1 MLKKPQTISLFHNE
15 QLIPQLAKL
24 IQAKK
29 QVLIITSMP
38 SISLVIQDQ
47 IFDLR
52 LYEIT
57 GANHNQYPFVID
69 KLQNQDLDILVLGY
83 EQLINPPKLNDVIA
97 TYQQVDYVL
106 IMNINQSI
114 PSNFDYRVEFENLPL
129 ILRAFNQAQFMFFA
143 YALSESELKELESR
157 YSLEHHFQTNNQN
170 ALFYE
175 LDVYE
180 RFNPLLEILKGQA
193 TIIIVHD
200 YDEATMLANQINHFI
215 PCGVVH
221 RRVAE
226 IQKVIY
232 QDQWQAGELAN
243 LVITSDTILP
253 FQHPEI
259 TQIIWVSP
267 PISHSQMEFFH
278 HFLQVKQTYLL
289 FNKNHYNQSHIFTHQ
304 FMLDQSLND
313 LLNLLKAY
321 PDGLTMREIERHV
334 DGNSYTLEKSIK
346 GLLVFGALKRKK
358 AGYILDQPFYVTTS
372 MAQVYAQAKMDQ
384 YHHFIDQLIPS
395 HCPYTINDD
404 IAITLNHLPLEI
416 PPKVLFPTGFFK
428 QSLIDLNLQSQPG
441 YVFYQAY
448 DNLNQRLT
456 AINQLIQTLDI
467 DLNNLSVTHLSND
480 DQIKSLAHHFS
491 ESLGLPLSTCFGPF
505 DSSLIKLA
513 ANPYHKMKAILNQFN
528 LLSKESLKAMTIVFA
543 DHGDH
548 YWQMGVIA
556 KSLLENKMTKQVIV
570 IFNQP

>member
-1 MLKKPQTISLFHNE
+1 MLKKPQAISLFHND
-15 QLIPQLAKL
+15 QLIPVLTKL
-24 IQAKK
+24 IQAKQ

-38 SISLVIQDQ
+38 SISRVIQDH
-47 IFDLR
+47 ILDLR

-57 GANHNQYPFVID
+57 GANHNQYAFVIE
-69 KLQNQDLDILVLGY
+69 KLQNQDLDVLVLGY

-97 TYQQVDYVL
+97 TYQNVDYVL

-129 ILRAFNQAQFMFFA
+129 IFTAFNKAQFMFFT
-143 YALSESELKELESR
+143 YALSESELKELETR
-157 YSLEHHFQTNNQN
+157 YHLEHHFQTNNQD
-170 ALFYE
+170 AIYYE

-200 YDEATMLANQINHFI
+200 YDEATMLANQINHFQ

-221 RRVAE
+221 RRVPE

-253 FQHPEI
+253 FKHPEI
-259 TQIIWVSP
+259 TQIIWAAP
-267 PISHSQMEFFH
+267 PLSFSQMEFFH
-278 HFLQVKQTYLL
+278 HFLQSKQTYLL
-289 FNKNHYNQSHIFTHQ
+289 FNKNHYDQNHIFTHQ
-304 FMLDQSLND
+304 FVLDQSLND
-313 LLNLLKAY
+313 LLNLLKDY
-321 PDGLTMREIERHV
+321 PDGLTMREIERHL
-334 DGNSYTLEKSIK
+334 DGNSYTLEKAIK

-358 AGYILDQPFYVTTS
+358 AGYILDLPFYVTTS
-372 MAQVYAQAKMDQ
+372 MAQAYAQAKIDD
-384 YHHFIDQLIPS
+384 YHYFIDQLIPDY
-395 HCPYTINDD
+395 CPYTIDD
-404 IAITLNHLPLEI
+404 VADTLNHLPLVV
-416 PPKVLFPTGFFK
+416 PPKVLFPTGFFNR
-428 QSLIDLNLQSQPG
+428 SLIDINLQSQPG
-441 YVFYQAY
+441 YVFYKTY
-448 DNLNQRLT
+448 DHLNQRIN
-456 AINQLIQTLDI
+456 AINKLLASLEI
-467 DLNNLSVTHLSND
+467 DLNDTSVTYLSKD
-480 DQIKSLAHHFS
+480 DDVKSLAQHFS
-491 ESLGLPLSTCFGPF
+491 QGLGLPLSTCFGPF
-505 DSSLIKLA
+505 DSSLIKRA

-528 LLSKESLKAMTIVFA
+528 LLSTKLLKATTIVFA